1 MRFGYRRLTAMLVR
15 EGMPVNHKRVFRLYR
30 EEGLAMRIRQRR
42 RIHWNGFGGL
52 RKLVQHSSVHVP
64 T

>member
-1 MRFGYRRLTAMLVR
+1 MKALLVR
-15 EGMPVNHKRVFRLYR
+15 EGMRVNHECMFRLYR

-52 RKLVQHSSVHVP
+52 RNLVQHSSVHVP